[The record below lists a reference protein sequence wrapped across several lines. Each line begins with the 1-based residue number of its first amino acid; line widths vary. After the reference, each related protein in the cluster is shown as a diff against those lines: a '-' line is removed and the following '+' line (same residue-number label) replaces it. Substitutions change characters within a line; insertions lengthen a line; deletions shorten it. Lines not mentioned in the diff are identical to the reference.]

1 MYQPISLLILFTPI
15 LVHSFEYPVVQRDES
30 IKESHFGIEVRN

>member
-1 MYQPISLLILFTPI
+1 MYQLISLIILLIPIS
-15 LVHSFEYPVVQRDES
+15 VHSFEYPTVKRDES

>member
-1 MYQPISLLILFTPI
+1 MFQPISLIILFIPI
-15 LVHSFEYPVVQRDES
+15 FVHSFEYPAVKRDES